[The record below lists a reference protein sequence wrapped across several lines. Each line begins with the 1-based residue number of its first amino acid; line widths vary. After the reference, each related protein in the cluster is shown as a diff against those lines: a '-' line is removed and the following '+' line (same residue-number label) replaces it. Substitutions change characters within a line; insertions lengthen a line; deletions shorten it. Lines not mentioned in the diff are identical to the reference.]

1 MFKSSVKMSG
11 RLIIKKFNEKQ
22 ELIYQTE
29 VENLVV
35 TAGKNFI
42 ASRIVSDSEDTMGYM
57 AIGDNATVSALPQTD
72 LGNELAR
79 VATSTASAVDNNITF
94 TASFGAGVGT
104 GSLQEAGIFNDTTSG
119 TMLCRTTFPVITKT
133 SGETIAISWVVSVG

>member
-22 ELIYQTE
+22 ELLYQTE

-42 ASRIVSDSEDTMGYM
+42 ASRIVSDSADIMGYM
-57 AIGDNATVSALPQTD
+57 AIGDNATVSALPQTS
-72 LGNELAR
+72 LSNQRAR

-104 GSLQEAGIFNDTTSG
+104 GSIQEAGIFNASSSG

>member
-35 TAGKNFI
+35 TAGKSFI
-42 ASRIVSDSEDTMGYM
+42 ASRIVSGSAAVMGYM
-57 AIGDNATVSALPQTD
+57 AIGDNATVSALPQTN
-72 LGNELAR
+72 LGNQRAR
-79 VATSTASAVDNNITF
+79 VATSTATAVDNNITF

-104 GSLQEAGIFNDTTSG
+104 GSIQEAGIFNASSSG
-119 TMLCRTTFPVITKT
+119 TMLCRTTFPVITKAA
-133 SGETIAISWVVSVG
+133 GETIAISWVVSVG

>member
-1 MFKSSVKMSG
+1 MLKDSVKLTG
-11 RLIIKKFNEKQ
+11 RLTIKKFNLKQ

-42 ASRIVSDSEDTMGYM
+42 GSRIVSNSATPMGYM
-57 AIGDNATVSALPQTD
+57 AIGDNAAVSALSQTD

-79 VATSTASAVDNNITF
+79 VATNTATAVDNNVTF

-104 GSLQEAGIFNDTTSG
+104 GSLQEAGIFNDDETG
-119 TMLCRTTFPVITKT
+119 TMLCRTTFPVITKS

>member
-42 ASRIVSDSEDTMGYM
+42 ASRIVSGSATVMGYM
-57 AIGDNATVSALPQTD
+57 AIGDDATVSALAQTD

-79 VATSTASAVDNNITF
+79 IATSGASAVDNNITF

-104 GSLQEAGIFNDTTSG
+104 GSLQEAGIFNDSSTG

>member
-1 MFKSSVKMSG
+1 MSG

>member
-1 MFKSSVKMSG
+1 MSG

-42 ASRIVSDSEDTMGYM
+42 ASRIVSGSAAVMGYM
-57 AIGDNATVSALPQTD
+57 AIGDNAAVSALPQTS
-72 LGNELAR
+72 LSNQRAR
-79 VATSTASAVDNNITF
+79 VEIDTASAVDNNITF

-104 GSLQEAGIFNDTTSG
+104 GSIQEAGIFNAFEEG

>member
-42 ASRIVSDSEDTMGYM
+42 ASRIVSGSATVMGYM
-57 AIGDNATVSALPQTD
+57 AIGDDATVSALAQTD

-79 VATSTASAVDNNITF
+79 VATSSASAVDNNITF

-104 GSLQEAGIFNDTTSG
+104 GSLQEAGIFNNSSTG